1 MIHKLQNDLQDKNDR
16 KDSLGHGDFSGYLT
30 DEELERLILQVET
43 EEMLPAPRNLK
54 QDILIK
60 LHRRRKALKE
70 RQLLFYRVKAAV
82 MMAAAI
88 VVLILMPDVGEGE
101 SLFSIPTALE
111 RNRETEEQN
120 VLWEQETIEQRA
132 LNREEEKAD
141 DWRKYQDEMT
151 RDAQRK
157 EFTENLNKKLTQFG
171 MSLWNKKS
179 DLE

>member
-1 MIHKLQNDLQDKNDR
+1 MIHKLQNDLQDKKDR
-16 KDSLGHGDFSGYLT
+16 IDGLGHKDFSGYLT

-54 QDILIK
+54 RDILLK
-60 LHRRRKALKE
+60 LHRQKKVLKE

-88 VVLILMPDVGEGE
+88 AVLILMPDVGEDE

-111 RNRETEEQN
+111 KNQKTEEQFI
-120 VLWEQETIEQRA
+120 LWEQETIEQRA

-141 DWRKYQDEMT
+141 DWKKYQDEMD

-157 EFTENLNKKLTQFG
+157 EFTENLNKKLTRFG
-171 MSLWNKKS
+171 MSLWNKES

>member
-1 MIHKLQNDLQDKNDR
+1 MIHKLQNDLQDKKDR
-16 KDSLGHGDFSGYLT
+16 IDGLNHRDFSGYLT

-43 EEMLPAPRNLK
+43 EGLLPAPRNLK
-54 QDILIK
+54 RDILLR
-60 LHRRRKALKE
+60 LHRQRKALKE
-70 RQLLFYRVKAAV
+70 RQLLLYRVKAAV

-88 VVLILMPDVGEGE
+88 AVLILMPDVGERE

-111 RNRETEEQN
+111 KNRETGEQN

-141 DWRKYQDEMT
+141 GWRKYQDEMA

-157 EFTENLNKKLTQFG
+157 ELAENLNKKLTQFG
-171 MSLWNKKS
+171 MSLWN
-179 DLE
+179 